1 MELQRTLRAIR
12 RRLGFATALPFKV
25 QVYIYVLIFCAF
37 YFSSVSFYSLSFNYT
52 VFLQITVFSLAIFVS
67 DLFPI
72 VLPGEGKA
80 EVTISC
86 AFKTA
91 AAIVCGPKVAIIVTL
106 LGTLMAEIVLQRI
119 WYKVLFN
126 VAEMTLTTAAMAI
139 VYEFLYDGSRMP
151 FNSLQ
156 NGVAVL
162 GMVATYVFVNVGLV
176 TLVVSLATGA
186 SFLRVWKS
194 NFRDSAWNNLTII
207 PLGAVTA
214 TLFMYRPWSVLALA
228 LPMAVV
234 RSSFEYIG
242 ELQRQTREALVH
254 MADAI
259 DHRDPSTYRHSQRV
273 AQISEA
279 VAEEM
284 GLLPETVETI
294 RMAARLHDLGKIGM
308 SNALL
313 FKPGRF
319 TEEEWAEFR
328 KHPVIGAELIRSFRL
343 FRDGQALVLH
353 HHERYDGKGY
363 PSGLKGEE
371 IPLGSRI
378 LAVADSF
385 DAMLSHRVY
394 RPPSTLEEAVNEL
407 IVNKGTQFDPRPV
420 DALIQLLERGD
431 PRVVPAPDHGDP
443 PSFPPVLSL
452 SDSTDEQT
460 DNPGAD
466 EDTTSDD
473 TAREGGAS

>member
-139 VYEFLYDGSRMP
+139 VYEFLYDGSRCLSIRCRMVSP
-151 FNSLQ
+151 FWGWWRLMCSSTW
-156 NGVAVL
+156 GCYS
-162 GMVATYVFVNVGLV
+162 GGLFGD
-176 TLVVSLATGA
+176 GA

-473 TAREGGAS
+473 TAREDGAS

>member
-1 MELQRTLRAIR
+1 
-12 RRLGFATALPFKV
+12 LGFVNALPFRV

-37 YFSSVSFYSLSFNYT
+37 YFSSLSFYSLSFNSII
-52 VFLQITVFSLAIFVS
+52 FLQISIFSLAIFVS

-106 LGTLMAEIVLQRI
+106 LGTLMAEVVLQRT
-119 WYKVLFN
+119 WYKALFN
-126 VAEMTLTTAAMAI
+126 AAEMTLTTAAIAV
-139 VYEFLYDGSRMP
+139 VYEFMYDGSRMP

-156 NGVAVL
+156 NGFAVL
-162 GMVATYVFVNVGLV
+162 TMISTYVFVNVGLV
-176 TLVVSLATGA
+176 AVVVSLATGTG
-186 SFLRVWKS
+186 FLRIWKA
-194 NFRDSAWNNLTII
+194 NFRDSAMNNLTII

-214 TLFMYRPWSVLALA
+214 TLFMYRPWSVLVLA
-228 LPMAVV
+228 LPMVV
-234 RSSFEYIG
+234 VQRSFQYIG

-259 DHRDPSTYRHSQRV
+259 DHRDPSTFLHSQRV

-279 VAEEM
+279 VSEEM
-284 GLLPETVETI
+284 GLLPDAVETI

-319 TEEEWAEFR
+319 DEDEWVEFR
-328 KHPVIGAELIRSFRL
+328 KHPMIGAELIRSFRL
-343 FRDGQALVLH
+343 FREGQTLILH
-353 HHERYDGKGY
+353 HHERYDGAGY
-363 PSGLKGEE
+363 PMGLSGEE

-378 LAVADSF
+378 LTVADSF
-385 DAMLSHRVY
+385 DAMLSRRVY
-394 RPPSTLEEAVNEL
+394 RPPSTLDEAVTEL
-407 IVNKGTQFDPRPV
+407 ITNKGSQFDPKAV
-420 DALIQLLERGD
+420 EALIRLLEQGD
-431 PRVVPAPDHGDP
+431 PRVIPPADHDEP
-443 PSFPPVLSL
+443 PSGHKANNDGDNLT
-452 SDSTDEQT
+452 TDFAE
-460 DNPGAD
+460 
-466 EDTTSDD
+466 S
-473 TAREGGAS
+473 AS